1 MNLSINKYEFVNSLN
16 LCGCHLITPQSN
28 KPRTVSKHLPNTE
41 NKLTRLSVPMEELE
55 RTKIRNSGSQLVLM
69 RHRDVLLM

>member
-16 LCGCHLITPQSN
+16 LCGCHLITLQSN
-28 KPRTVSKHLPNTE
+28 KTRTVLKHLPNTE

>member
-28 KPRTVSKHLPNTE
+28 KTRTVLKHLPKTE
-41 NKLTRLSVPMEELE
+41 NKLTRLTVFLW
-55 RTKIRNSGSQLVLM
+55 KK
-69 RHRDVLLM
+69 